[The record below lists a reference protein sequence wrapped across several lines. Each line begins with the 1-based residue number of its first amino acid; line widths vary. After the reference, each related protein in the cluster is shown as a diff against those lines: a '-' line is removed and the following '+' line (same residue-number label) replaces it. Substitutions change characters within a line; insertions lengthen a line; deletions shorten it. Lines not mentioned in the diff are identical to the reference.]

1 MRAFLRHTLLDCVYP
16 ILSPRLPLT
25 PVLLVCL
32 GGMGPCE
39 DIYPN
44 TVSPIWSPLCCPCGL
59 PLAQPSPHPW
69 VSWNAASKW
78 VVSSAFPWD
87 SHRSRVCPPRVLG
100 TWVPL
105 SPPNNRVLVRCPPAH
120 SGLIVLDSWRGLV
133 GQILH

>member
-1 MRAFLRHTLLDCVYP
+1 MSLGAFLRHTLLDRVSP
-16 ILSPRLPLT
+16 ILSPRLPMT

-44 TVSPIWSPLCCPCGL
+44 TVSLIWSPLCCPCGL

-69 VSWNAASKW
+69 VSWNTASKW

-87 SHRSRVCPPRVLG
+87 SHGSRVCPPCVLG

-105 SPPNNRVLVRCPPAH
+105 SPPTTVFLSGALPPTL
-120 SGLIVLDSWRGLV
+120 G
-133 GQILH
+133 